1 MIFSTIRRSFSRA
14 SAALVVLGLTLVGTS
29 ARAEFLAALGS
40 TTAFTNA
47 LVTFDS
53 AAPITTTSA
62 VINITGVSGRL
73 LSIDQRAA
81 TGVLYGL
88 SDTGGIYTINST
100 TGAATLASTLS
111 GASLVSGAQYSI
123 DFNPTVDRLRIIND
137 ANQNLRVNVDTGVAI
152 VDTALTASGNVA
164 AGYTNSFNGA
174 TATTLFDLS
183 YANGVFSLNQQNP
196 ANSGTIVPIGPTGI
210 ASVSSLVGFDISGS
224 TGTAFVASNG
234 TGGIAGNV
242 FNLASINLVT
252 GSITSNSV
260 VLGNAIGFQIR
271 GLAANVGAAVPEPA
285 SVLMLGLGMVGVGIA
300 ARRRSALAGS

>member
-1 MIFSTIRRSFSRA
+1 MASFLLRRSFIR
-14 SAALVVLGLTLVGTS
+14 SAALAVLALTVGGS
-29 ARAEFLAALGS
+29 AARAEFLAALGS
-40 TTAFTNA
+40 TSNQVNA

-62 VINITGVSGRL
+62 VIGISGVEGRL
-73 LSIDQRAA
+73 LSIDQRTA

-88 SDTGGIYTINST
+88 SDTGGIYTINTT

-137 ANQNLRVNVDTGVAI
+137 MNQNLRVNVDTGVAI
-152 VDTALTASGNVA
+152 VDGNLTRTGNVG
-164 AGYTNSFNGA
+164 AGYINSVPGA
-174 TATTLFDLS
+174 TTTTLFDLS

-196 ANSGTIVPIGPTGI
+196 ANSGTIVPVGPTGI

-242 FNLASINLVT
+242 FNLATINLTT
-252 GSITSNSV
+252 GGITSNSV
-260 VLGNAIGFQIR
+260 VLGSAVGFQVR

-285 SVLMLGLGMVGVGIA
+285 SVAMLGLGMIGVGFV
-300 ARRRSALAGS
+300 ARRRSARAR